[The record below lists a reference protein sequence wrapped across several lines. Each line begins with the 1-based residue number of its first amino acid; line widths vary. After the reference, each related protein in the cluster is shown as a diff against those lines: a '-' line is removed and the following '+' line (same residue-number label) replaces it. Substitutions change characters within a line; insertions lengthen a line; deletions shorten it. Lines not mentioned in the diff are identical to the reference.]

1 MATAEESAQI
11 ASQARRLYVEQ
22 LLKGLPGLVARVSNG
37 ARERMDKPAEYATA
51 QGRRDLVQ
59 GLLKHAGGWH
69 GGLASGLRH
78 VLRHGVTASQPSDL
92 PPPGSSGGL
101 SLVDN
106 DVIEREILTS
116 RLALAIMDRAGSEFS
131 DLRSRMALL
140 ERRGELDTHDMLR
153 AHILA
158 RVVLDAWRG
167 TGLSAADWREAQPL
181 LHDEFA
187 ALTEEAYHEANR
199 WLIEHRVMQDVDL
212 RPYIRRT
219 AEAGNAGAPG
229 PTSARGLAGTPMAPG
244 QARRPGGSGFD
255 TAPGQQ
261 WPPAPP
267 PPQRFD
273 GPGRPSRYQTAPY
286 PPGSTTG
293 TYPPGSMAGGHVP
306 TAGSGAAT
314 TPSAWPPP
322 APRSAAQARGR
333 AGASRVGEETRMMT
347 RAAPLARGSDHAEA
361 VLGRLNRLVGR
372 HLPGFSDTSQ
382 ARPVTEA
389 LSLAINNAQQ
399 HLRRRFTPPAPG
411 QGQSLGG
418 GMPSGHAATAV
429 ATGPML
435 LEELQQGKQALKQA
449 ARTPAERATIEIVAM
464 MFQSILTEDRIPA
477 AMRVWFARLQMPVLR
492 VAVGEPDFFATLDHP
507 ARRLIDRMGAC
518 VMGLDSASQKVG
530 DALEKEI
537 KRVVQVVEAYPD
549 TGRRVF
555 QTVLVEFEKFLEHY
569 FKNENEASRRGVSLA
584 QQIEQRE
591 TLAIQYTIEL
601 RRMLNEV
608 PVQEGVRQFL
618 FQVWA
623 DVLATSAVR
632 YGGQSAETKTMK
644 RAAADLIWSASAKV
658 TREERAEVIRRLPPL
673 LKRLREG
680 MASANMAQERQEERI
695 NALNNALAAAFTAKA
710 AVIPNDRLQDLMER
724 LESIEELLPGTEDI
738 EIDESLVLDLSGH
751 ESSELEVVADG
762 GSQPTA
768 PMLAWA
774 RELLV
779 GSWYTLEYRG
789 RHETV
794 QLAWHGMRRQLS
806 LFVTPAGR
814 CVLFQQQRLAAFL
827 QAGLLLPAQD
837 EALTVKA
844 TRNALA
850 RLDADPSRLV
860 N

>member
-1 MATAEESAQI
+1 MATAAESAQI
-11 ASQARRLYVEQ
+11 ASQARRLYVDQ
-22 LLKGLPGLVARVSNG
+22 LLKGLPGLVARIGNA
-37 ARERMDKPAEYATA
+37 ARELLNKPAEYAVA
-51 QGRRDLVQ
+51 QRRRDLTQ
-59 GLLKHAGGWH
+59 ALLKHAGAWH
-69 GGLASGLRH
+69 GALAAGLRH
-78 VLRHGVTASQPSDL
+78 VLQHGVTASQPSDL
-92 PPPGSSGGL
+92 PPPGSSVGL

-116 RLALAIMDRAGSEFS
+116 RLALAIMDRAGWEFS
-131 DLRSRMALL
+131 DLRSRMAML

-158 RVVLDAWRG
+158 RVVLDAWRSA
-167 TGLSAADWREAQPL
+167 GLSADDWREAQPM

-187 ALTEEAYHEANR
+187 GLTEEAYHEANR

-219 AEAGNAGAPG
+219 VDGNHGAGAAG
-229 PTSARGLAGTPMAPG
+229 P
-244 QARRPGGSGFD
+244 
-255 TAPGQQ
+255 
-261 WPPAPP
+261 
-267 PPQRFD
+267 
-273 GPGRPSRYQTAPY
+273 RPSRD
-286 PPGSTTG
+286 TG
-293 TYPPGSMAGGHVP
+293 TGAPASGYGSP
-306 TAGSGAAT
+306 TSPSAYRTMPHPGAAPGGGYRAGT
-314 TPSAWPPP
+314 GTGTGVPSAQAPWPPP
-322 APRSAAQARGR
+322 APARGTPPPPR
-333 AGASRVGEETRMMT
+333 SRSSAPQVGEETRMMT
-347 RAAPLARGSDHAEA
+347 RAAPLPRGSDHAEA

-372 HLPGFSDTSQ
+372 HLPGFSDTAN

-399 HLRRRFTPPAPG
+399 NLRRRFTPPPGYGPGGAPG
-411 QGQSLGG
+411 GAQGGAQGG
-418 GMPSGHAATAV
+418 APGGAQATAV
-429 ATGPML
+429 FTGPML

-449 ARTPAERATIEIVAM
+449 ASTPAERATIEIVAM

-492 VAVGEPDFFATLDHP
+492 VAVSEPDFFATLDHP

-518 VMGLDSASQKVG
+518 VMGLDSASRSIG

-584 QQIEQRE
+584 EQVEQRE

-724 LESIEELLPGTEDI
+724 LESIEELLPGTEAI

-762 GSQPTA
+762 GSLPTA
-768 PMLAWA
+768 AMLSWA

-850 RLDADPSRLV
+850 RLDADPSRLM